1 MQNITVKFF
10 KKYDLHF
17 VLVGSLVVSVLLLQ
31 FDKSKD
37 YGLNL
42 FSEITGVALTVFIIN
57 KMLERRDRQKR
68 IPIDQRILREV
79 QSIIA
84 SYFSI
89 WKHLVWQYLPTEK
102 IENGKDLLRIYPNL
116 VTVANIHHQFEMVST
131 HDPES
136 WKLFFHNKSIKNR
149 FENYQETLTHD
160 IKVFINDFK
169 MYLEPELLD
178 YLLTITDSKY
188 FKSIH
193 MMNQEGTEKILIEL
207 EQDPSKLESYLAT
220 DDLCHL
226 NYFIELVNYS
236 HRLQSTINRFSNT
249 PIELYQIDKYFIH
262 PLRILN

>member
-1 MQNITVKFF
+1 MQNRTLKIF
-10 KKYDLHF
+10 KKYDLQF
-17 VLVGSLVVSVLLLQ
+17 VLIGSLVLSVLLLQ
-31 FDKSKD
+31 FDQSKD

-89 WKHLVWQYLPTEK
+89 WKHLVWQYLPSEK
-102 IENGKDLLRIYPNL
+102 VESGKDLLRIYPRL
-116 VTVANIHHQFEMVST
+116 VTLANIHQQFEMVST

-136 WKLFFHNKSIKNR
+136 WKLFFHNKSIKNC
-149 FENYQETLTHD
+149 FENYHQTITNDLKT
-160 IKVFINDFK
+160 FISDFK

-178 YLLTITDSKY
+178 NLLTITDSQY

-193 MMNQEGTEKILIEL
+193 LMNQEGTEKILIEL
-207 EQDPSKLESYLAT
+207 EQDPSKLESYLAA
-220 DDLCHL
+220 DDLCHV
-226 NYFIELVNYS
+226 NYFIELVHYS
-236 HRLQSTINRFSNT
+236 QRLQYTINRFSNT

-262 PLRILN
+262 PLNALN